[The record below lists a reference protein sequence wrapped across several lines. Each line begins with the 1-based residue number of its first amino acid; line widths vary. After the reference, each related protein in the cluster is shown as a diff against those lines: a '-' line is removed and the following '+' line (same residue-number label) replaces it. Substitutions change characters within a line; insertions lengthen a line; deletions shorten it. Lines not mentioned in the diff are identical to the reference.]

1 MKKNRFSS
9 FLFWILLMGVIIISA
24 SFMLRDTSS
33 ERLKYSQV
41 VDLFKG
47 EQVKSFVL
55 DESNQLKMELQ
66 DGSTVSYKLRSF
78 EQFYLDLSDT
88 VNEQKESGIITDYD
102 MPAPVDIPWWVSLLP
117 YLIMIGLFIALWIF
131 MMNQANG
138 RGGKIGSFGKS
149 HAKTYDADK
158 KRVTFADVAGADEEK
173 EELVEIV
180 QFLKDPAHFSRLGA
194 KIPHG
199 VLLVGPPGTG
209 KTLLAKAV
217 AGEAG
222 VPFFSISGSDF
233 VEMYVGVGASRV
245 RDLFA
250 NAKKHPA
257 AIIFIDEID
266 AVGRHRGAGLGGG
279 HDEREQTLNQLLVEM
294 DGFDGSDG
302 VIVIAATN
310 RPDILDPALL
320 RPGRFDRQV
329 TVNYPDIKGRE
340 AILRV
345 HSKGKPFEGDVDL
358 SVIARS
364 TTGFTGAD
372 LANLLNEAALLAAR
386 RGKSL
391 IGMND
396 IEDAMI
402 KVVVG
407 TPKKSSVISE
417 KERKLTAYHE
427 AGHAIVGHIL
437 QPDIPV
443 HQISII
449 PGNKGTGGY
458 TMSIPTED
466 RSYMTVSQMKASI
479 AGLLGGRMAEK
490 LILDDVSTGASND
503 IQRATNIARNMVTKY
518 GMSAELGPI
527 VFGSEHSDDE
537 VFLGR
542 DFSSGRNY
550 SEQTA
555 AKIDS
560 EIYRIIEAE
569 YNRAERILTEKMDK
583 LHFIAEF
590 LIKNEIMD
598 EGQFKAAMET
608 DSTME
613 QLEEMKSEQR
623 RRSERENAEQAKRD
637 EEERRRREQEQKV
650 REREEDARIKAMREA
665 GFYVFPARP
674 FPDESSDDR
683 DDPGNDTGTDASDS
697 RDKTDLN
704 DTTDTN
710 DAAGSDASS
719 DNTDNADS
727 DSSKP
732 DAHDSS
738 NGSDSSD
745 ASDSENSSNDS
756 DDSDNDRAYPR
767 NIPPL
772 TRNCFAL
779 IIRRLCMTL
788 KRTRLFGCV
797 RFVFYSGILRTAPLW
812 VHIIRAVTAKQNK
825 WQRQYPR
832 REFSSDSRRGY
843 CSNNIRFIITAV
855 LQSSVPCQSA
865 NIADNKH
872 KIIIA
877 QLLQLLDRRLQ

>member
-683 DDPGNDTGTDASDS
+683 DDPGNDTGTDTSDS

-756 DDSDNDRAYPR
+756 DDSDNDRA
-767 NIPPL
+767 
-772 TRNCFAL
+772 
-779 IIRRLCMTL
+779 
-788 KRTRLFGCV
+788 
-797 RFVFYSGILRTAPLW
+797 
-812 VHIIRAVTAKQNK
+812 
-825 WQRQYPR
+825 
-832 REFSSDSRRGY
+832 
-843 CSNNIRFIITAV
+843 
-855 LQSSVPCQSA
+855 
-865 NIADNKH
+865 
-872 KIIIA
+872 
-877 QLLQLLDRRLQ
+877 

>member
-88 VNEQKESGIITDYD
+88 VKEQKESGIITDYD

-674 FPDESSDDR
+674 FPDESGSRDDCSDDEHRDDDNHSGDNDR
-683 DDPGNDTGTDASDS
+683 DDSRSISDGADNAGSADTDASDS

-756 DDSDNDRAYPR
+756 DNSDNDRA
-767 NIPPL
+767 
-772 TRNCFAL
+772 
-779 IIRRLCMTL
+779 
-788 KRTRLFGCV
+788 
-797 RFVFYSGILRTAPLW
+797 
-812 VHIIRAVTAKQNK
+812 
-825 WQRQYPR
+825 
-832 REFSSDSRRGY
+832 
-843 CSNNIRFIITAV
+843 
-855 LQSSVPCQSA
+855 
-865 NIADNKH
+865 
-872 KIIIA
+872 
-877 QLLQLLDRRLQ
+877 

>member
-88 VNEQKESGIITDYD
+88 VKEQKESGIITDYD

-437 QPDIPV
+437 EPDIPV

-598 EGQFKAAMET
+598 EGQFKAAMDGSLKEVDVYGKT
-608 DSTME
+608 YKGRALYDVME
-613 QLEEMKSEQR
+613 RHVRAAFFS
-623 RRSERENAEQAKRD
+623 RD
-637 EEERRRREQEQKV
+637 EEERRRREHEQEQKV

-756 DDSDNDRAYPR
+756 DDSDNDRA
-767 NIPPL
+767 
-772 TRNCFAL
+772 
-779 IIRRLCMTL
+779 
-788 KRTRLFGCV
+788 
-797 RFVFYSGILRTAPLW
+797 
-812 VHIIRAVTAKQNK
+812 
-825 WQRQYPR
+825 
-832 REFSSDSRRGY
+832 
-843 CSNNIRFIITAV
+843 
-855 LQSSVPCQSA
+855 
-865 NIADNKH
+865 
-872 KIIIA
+872 
-877 QLLQLLDRRLQ
+877 

>member
-1 MKKNRFSS
+1 MKKKRFSS

-47 EQVKSFVL
+47 EQVKSFIL

-149 HAKTYDADK
+149 HAKTYDVDK

-402 KVVVG
+402 KVMVG

-583 LHFIAEF
+583 LRFVAEF

-608 DSTME
+608 DATME

-650 REREEDARIKAMREA
+650 REREEDARIKAMRDA

-674 FPDESSDDR
+674 FPDENSDDQ
-683 DDPGNDTGTDASDS
+683 DSPNSGIGTDASDS
-697 RDKTDLN
+697 RDNNDSN
-704 DTTDTN
+704 DTSGSN
-710 DAAGSDASS
+710 DATVSNDENGSDASS
-719 DNTDNADS
+719 DNANNAGADSSEHDAHSSEDS
-727 DSSKP
+727 DSSDK
-732 DAHDSS
+732 
-738 NGSDSSD
+738 SD
-745 ASDSENSSNDS
+745 
-756 DDSDNDRAYPR
+756 
-767 NIPPL
+767 
-772 TRNCFAL
+772 
-779 IIRRLCMTL
+779 
-788 KRTRLFGCV
+788 K
-797 RFVFYSGILRTAPLW
+797 
-812 VHIIRAVTAKQNK
+812 
-825 WQRQYPR
+825 
-832 REFSSDSRRGY
+832 
-843 CSNNIRFIITAV
+843 
-855 LQSSVPCQSA
+855 
-865 NIADNKH
+865 
-872 KIIIA
+872 
-877 QLLQLLDRRLQ
+877 